1 MKTIAVINLKGGTA
15 KTCTTI
21 NLAAIFARNHG
32 KRVLIID
39 ADSQANTTEFLGGD
53 AAHGSLS
60 AVLRRADKTECI
72 GSFAV
77 ANVQPVELPNVWLLA
92 ADDSLMDLDLTK
104 VELGSVQIG
113 SLRAMCAAIQER
125 DIYDICLIDCPPA
138 FNAASAAAL
147 MAADSVLIPIKLDA
161 FALRGMGNLMRQIA
175 NMRQINPGLKLLGIL
190 PTMWYK
196 SATITDAEEQLRAAG
211 LPVLPH
217 IRRSNAVDAMTF
229 AQQPLIKSSPRS
241 GACRDYKALAMQL
254 MKEVQGNG

>member
-21 NLAAIFARNHG
+21 NLAAIFARDYG
-32 KRVLIID
+32 KRVLVVD
-39 ADSQANTTEFLGGD
+39 ADSQANSTEFLGGS
-53 AAHGSLS
+53 AAYGSLS

-77 ANVQPVELPNVWLLA
+77 ANVQPTELLNVWLLA

-113 SLRAMCAAIQER
+113 SLRAMCATIRER

-147 MAADSVLIPIKLDA
+147 VAADSVLIPIKLDA
-161 FALRGMGNLMRQIA
+161 FALRGMGNLMRQIS
-175 NMRQINPGLKLLGIL
+175 NMRQISPGLKLLGIL
-190 PTMWYK
+190 PTMWYN
-196 SATITDAEEQLRAAG
+196 SPTITDAEAQLNGAG

-217 IRRSNAVDAMTF
+217 IRHSKAMDNMTF
-229 AQQPLIKSSPRS
+229 AQEPLIQSSPNS
-241 GACRDYKALAMQL
+241 GACRDYRKLAKRL
-254 MKEVQGNG
+254 MEEVPVNG

>member
-1 MKTIAVINLKGGTA
+1 MKTIAVINMKGGTA

-21 NLAAIFARNHG
+21 NLAAIFA
-32 KRVLIID
+32 KTYKQRVLVVD
-39 ADSQANTTEFLGGD
+39 ADSQANTTEFLNGD
-53 AAHGSLS
+53 AAFGSLS
-60 AVLRRADKTECI
+60 AVLRHAEYTDCI
-72 GSFAV
+72 GTFAV
-77 ANVQPVELPNVWLLA
+77 KNVQPTHLKHVWLLA

-104 VELGSVQIG
+104 VELGSVQVG
-113 SLRAMCAAIQER
+113 CLRNMAAKIRER

-190 PTMWYK
+190 PTMWYN
-196 SATITDAEEQLRAAG
+196 SQTITDAETQLRAAG

-254 MKEVQGNG
+254 MEEVQSNG